1 MGQKKGF
8 DRTKVAPSM
17 SGLFN
22 ICLFYPAALF
32 LRQI

>member
-1 MGQKKGF
+1 MRQKKGF

-22 ICLFYPAALF
+22 ICLFYPATLF
-32 LRQI
+32 VIQI